1 MKDNRLLEMRVFR
14 AVVEAGG
21 FRHAADLLGVSQPFV
36 SQSVSGLEAR
46 LGVKLLH
53 RSTRGHRLTEEGQTY
68 YSACVQAIET
78 VDAVEGEVSDAARR
92 AAGDLRVS
100 APIAFGTDQI
110 VPRIPAF
117 LERHPGVN
125 VVLSLT
131 DRYAN
136 LIEENVDVA
145 VRMGR
150 LDDSSLMSR
159 KLCGLQRV
167 VVASPA
173 FLSAHGTVSHPHELA
188 RFNCLMWE
196 GRRGHLNRWPFVID
210 GVAETV
216 TVSGNFRSANGLS
229 LVQLCLAG
237 LGIMRVAEH
246 LANPAIARGDL
257 VPLLTEFQAR
267 DETAFH
273 AVYLPERR
281 LLPRARLFIDY
292 LADAF
297 RDPPWVVPAR
307 EAG

>member
-21 FRHAADLLGVSQPFV
+21 FRHAADLLGASQPFV
-36 SQSVSGLEAR
+36 SQSVSALEMR

-53 RSTRGHRLTEEGQTY
+53 RSTRGHRLTGEGQTY
-68 YSACVQAIET
+68 YAACIKAIET
-78 VDAVEGEVSDAARR
+78 VDAVEGEVTAATRQV
-92 AAGDLRVS
+92 AGDLRVS

-117 LERHPGVN
+117 LEHQPGVN

-136 LIEENVDVA
+136 LIEENIDVA

-159 KLCGLQRV
+159 KLCDLQRV
-167 VVASPA
+167 VVAAPA
-173 FLSAHGTVSHPHELA
+173 FLEAHGPVGHPRDLA
-188 RFNCLMWE
+188 GFNCLAWE

-210 GVAETV
+210 GAVETV
-216 TVSGNFRSANGLS
+216 SVSGNFRSANGLS
-229 LVQLCLAG
+229 LVQMCMAG
-237 LGIMRVAEH
+237 VGIMRMAEH

-257 VPLLTEFQAR
+257 VRLLAGFQAK
-267 DETAFH
+267 DDTAFH
-273 AVYLPERR
+273 AVYLPERQ

-292 LADAF
+292 LAEAF
-297 RDPPWVVPAR
+297 RDPPWQAVR
-307 EAG
+307 

>member
-21 FRHAADLLGVSQPFV
+21 FRHAADQLGVSQPFV
-36 SQSVSGLEAR
+36 SQSVSAMETR

-53 RSTRGHRLTEEGQTY
+53 RSTRGHRLTGEGQTY
-68 YSACVQAIET
+68 YSACIKAIET
-78 VDAVEGEVSDAARR
+78 IDAVEGEVTAATRQ

-110 VPRIPAF
+110 VPRIPTF
-117 LERHPGVN
+117 LVTHPEVN
-125 VVLSLT
+125 LVLSLT
-131 DRYAN
+131 DRFAN
-136 LIEENVDVA
+136 LIEENIDVA

-159 KLCGLQRV
+159 KLCDLQRV

-173 FLSAHGTVSHPHELA
+173 FLAAHGPIEHPHDLA
-188 RFNCLMWE
+188 RFNCLTWE

-210 GVAETV
+210 GAMETV
-216 TVSGNFRSANGLS
+216 SVSGNFRSANGLS
-229 LVQLCLAG
+229 LVQMCMAG
-237 LGIMRVAEH
+237 VGIMRMAEH

-257 VPLLTEFQAR
+257 VRLLVDFQAR

-292 LADAF
+292 LAEAF
-297 RDPPWVVPAR
+297 RDPPWQSAD
-307 EAG
+307 